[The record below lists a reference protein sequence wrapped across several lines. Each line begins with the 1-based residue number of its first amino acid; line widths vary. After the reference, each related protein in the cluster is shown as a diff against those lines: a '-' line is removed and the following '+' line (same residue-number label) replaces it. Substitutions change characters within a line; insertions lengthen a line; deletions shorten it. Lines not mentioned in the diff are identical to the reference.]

1 MSAIFYEFKV
11 QFDVDLSQCWSLY
24 QIKIDFFSVSFF
36 PVTGQWTQN
45 ATKLRTS
52 SCRHIIHIQHIHMI
66 EWRYQ
71 IQENVCPAH
80 ISNTHQV
87 HLKNDVFKH
96 HVVFQKPQYLPEG
109 KEHAFRAY
117 SIINSF

>member
-1 MSAIFYEFKV
+1 
-11 QFDVDLSQCWSLY
+11 
-24 QIKIDFFSVSFF
+24 
-36 PVTGQWTQN
+36 
-45 ATKLRTS
+45 
-52 SCRHIIHIQHIHMI
+52 MI

-87 HLKNDVFKH
+87 HLKNDVCKH

-109 KEHAFRAY
+109 KEHAYNKLILILIVSLIQCINSY
-117 SIINSF
+117 SIGYSIPGVMYHERHIDEPKSCPLPVAVVVEQHPDPWTVQI